1 MGSQQQII
9 VGVLL
14 LAVAFIFGRYISNKP
29 LDDTHQYPASLE
41 DDTVAKQLPVT
52 IDDSNTDNSKGNEPN
67 IESTRAPVANTLQQ
81 SLRER
86 ILGKRLTAEQPK
98 NQPAKNLTS
107 ESDVDLSH
115 NNVEL
120 GMAKK
125 LNQFKD
131 DIVQPDFS
139 NLALA
144 ESPTVERPSR
154 SWQSD
159 SELQNDPNVGLDAV
173 TVGPLRDPPVVEP
186 PLMRRLDA
194 DSHNNAKRRPPLDAE
209 PLEVVAVRPNR
220 DVNAQ
225 RQPSSGLT
233 STKGTLTRVQQR
245 SHRLSIVAKEY
256 LTHTS
261 RPGDTL
267 HAISNKYYGKPD
279 YYLDIYFANRDQLQ
293 NPSLIPEGLQL
304 KIPVYSN

>member
-29 LDDTHQYPASLE
+29 LDDTHQYPASME
-41 DDTVAKQLPVT
+41 GDTVAKQLPVT
-52 IDDSNTDNSKGNEPN
+52 IEDSNTDNSKGNEPD
-67 IESTRAPVANTLQQ
+67 IESTHAPVANALQQ

-86 ILGKRLTAEQPK
+86 ILGKRLATAQPK
-98 NQPAKNLTS
+98 NPPAKNLAA
-107 ESDVDLSH
+107 ESDFDLSH
-115 NNVEL
+115 KNVEL

-154 SWQSD
+154 SWQSE
-159 SELQNDPNVGLDAV
+159 SEWPNDPNVGLDAV
-173 TVGPLRDPPVVEP
+173 TVGPLRDPTVVEP

-194 DSHNNAKRRPPLDAE
+194 ESQNNAKQRSPLDPE

-220 DVNAQ
+220 DVIAQ
-225 RQPSSGLT
+225 RQSSSGLA
-233 STKGTLTRVQQR
+233 TKSTLTRVQQR
-245 SHRLSIVAKEY
+245 SHSLSIVAKDY

-293 NPSLIPEGLQL
+293 NPSVIPEGLQL